1 MNQNQAYGSHVITN
15 TAVYKKLWNQT
26 AAKNRSITHALEAE
40 ESWRIL
46 VYSLHSQNQNNPKAL
61 EMARQDIIELK
72 ARGVLATTQKIV
84 V

>member
-1 MNQNQAYGSHVITN
+1 MNQNQAQGSHVITS
-15 TAVYKKLWNQT
+15 TGVYTKLWNQT
-26 AAKNRSITHALEAE
+26 AAKNRWYTHALEAE

-72 ARGVLATTQKIV
+72 TRGALNTTPKIV